1 MGQINDLGRAAFR
14 DFSVEGLPA
23 SGAHEPIKRDVR
35 AVYAVID
42 AALASLG
49 VNGAITVKAAVKAT
63 LDGDLA
69 HGANTLAIVY
79 NDVAAN
85 NGIYA
90 KVGQSGTGSWSKTA
104 LALPSSFADD
114 LAAVLASAEG
124 VAAAAAQT
132 AADLLAIQQL
142 ASGAPDAPSILNKAD
157 KDGANVN
164 ADDFRAA
171 LLLNEVSPLE
181 YGAAGDGVADDTAAI
196 IAALAS
202 GRTVNLR
209 GLTFKVSDMVE
220 LTTGCRMVGPGV
232 IAASSTFSAN
242 IIVGVRGDNVQMH
255 RVTVDGAARLSG
267 PPYQTVTGIR
277 ATGSTKNLLLNEC
290 AAQNLTFDGINIT
303 QATTYTHAAPK
314 IVSCHA
320 ENVGWVGINMEAA
333 TGGLISG
340 CTVRRTG
347 YHGIGISMNCRGVLI
362 QGNDVNKSTP
372 PAHVF
377 DGPGSVGGA
386 ESGFL
391 IYKEPTCSQIVIN
404 GNVFEDNRNAA
415 QDGIGVGEDGSEH
428 GSWVISNNI
437 VRRAGLF
444 GIDPTGNCT
453 CMGNL
458 IEEASEQGIHVGL
471 DLGGV
476 LRNTVVSGNVI
487 RNTGYTTGKSGIL
500 VGDTLG
506 ALVTMSNVKI
516 ADNIVVDDRA
526 TKYTAYGVT
535 IVSDEATYT
544 GLSITGNDLARV
556 ATGSLNFVGTAGPGL
571 DFQCWG
577 NNVIG
582 DERLSYTPATT
593 AQTGTITTQSSSG
606 RYQRHGK
613 LVEFRAR
620 VTITT
625 AGTGA
630 GQLIIPLPVP
640 ARAGTTFPMTAM
652 AGNSAQPLFAIT
664 LGDNLLVTGA
674 GGGTV
679 IANGA
684 DIFVSGSYEAA

>member
-1 MGQINDLGRAAFR
+1 MAAGRIIIPNYMPALDLNGGPVAGAKITFYLSKTTTLAPTYT
-14 DFSVEGLPA
+14 DASLSTPHPNPVVANADGVFPSIFADTLAYFSVAITGPDDTPIGGL
-23 SGAHEPIKRDVR
+23 RN
-35 AVYAVID
+35 ID
-42 AALASLG
+42 NIQAAES
-49 VNGAITVKAAVKAT
+49 VNGK
-63 LDGDLA
+63 LDQSANLA
-69 HGANTLAIVY
+69 DVDSPSEARANL
-79 NDVAAN
+79 
-85 NGIYA
+85 
-90 KVGQSGTGSWSKTA
+90 S
-104 LALPSSFADD
+104 
-114 LAAVLASAEG
+114 
-124 VAAAAAQT
+124 
-132 AADLLAIQQL
+132 
-142 ASGAPDAPSILNKAD
+142 
-157 KDGANVN
+157 
-164 ADDFRAA
+164 
-171 LLLNEVSPLE
+171 LNEVSPLE
-181 YGAAGDGVADDTAAI
+181 YGGAGDGVADDTAAI

-209 GLTFKVSDMVE
+209 GLTYKVSAVIAVASGKRLHGPGRLVPTSAFNGSWVVRVDAGSNTEVRGVTIDGTS
-220 LTTGCRMVGPGV
+220 LLNASVVFGIRINGSTTDLLVQDCTVKNMTFTGIDVSGGAGSFTHIRPQVLGCRV
-232 IAASSTFSAN
+232 INTAWT
-242 IIVGVRGDNVQMH
+242 
-255 RVTVDGAARLSG
+255 
-267 PPYQTVTGIR
+267 
-277 ATGSTKNLLLNEC
+277 
-290 AAQNLTFDGINIT
+290 
-303 QATTYTHAAPK
+303 
-314 IVSCHA
+314 
-320 ENVGWVGINMEAA
+320 GINMERA
-333 TGGLISG
+333 TAGQIKG
-340 CTVRRTG
+340 CSVDQTG
-347 YHGIGISMNCRGVLI
+347 YHGIAINAQSTDCRVSENFITKATAPSRIYNGAGSLGGVE
-362 QGNDVNKSTP
+362 
-372 PAHVF
+372 
-377 DGPGSVGGA
+377 GGFMITYD
-386 ESGFL
+386 ETVDRL
-391 IYKEPTCSQIVIN
+391 VIDSN
-404 GNVFEDNRNAA
+404 ICDDNRTAA
-415 QDGIGVGEDGSEH
+415 FDGIGVGEDGTEF
-428 GSWVISNNI
+428 GSVVISNNI

-444 GIDPTGNCT
+444 GIDPTGNCV
-453 CMGNL
+453 CVGNW
-458 IEEASEQGIHVGL
+458 IEAAAEQGIHVGL
-471 DLGGV
+471 DLGGII
-476 LRNTVVSGNVI
+476 RNVVVSGNVI
-487 RNTGYTTGKSGIL
+487 RNTGDVAGKSGIL

-640 ARAGTTFPMTAM
+640 ARAGTSFPMTVM
-652 AGNSAQPLFAIT
+652 AGNSAQPLFALT
-664 LGDNLLVTGA
+664 SGNNLLVTGA